1 MANYI
6 LQELPQGMS
15 DGKKIVFPKMDAY
28 SMLEYD
34 KVLEEISNQ
43 DSSLREGTI
52 RSVLDALAKMMT
64 TWLPEGHSMKMD
76 GLGVFSLSLE
86 FDTCTP
92 SENEIAKQQ
101 KKDAA
106 NDGQKTSHRHV
117 RIKKINF
124 KPDAKLIAE
133 MNRNSNFKRATPEVI
148 TPNKVAFSLK
158 ERINIALGIIK
169 EKGFMTLNDYSHATK
184 QSRSGA
190 SNDLKKIIASPD
202 SPIGVQGSH
211 SHKVWIKKVIS
222 MS

>member
-34 KVLEEISNQ
+34 KVLEEISKQ

-64 TWLPEGHSMKMD
+64 AWLPEGHSMKID

-86 FDTCTP
+86 FDTSTP

-101 KKDAA
+101 KNGTAMD
-106 NDGQKTSHRHV
+106 DQKMTHRHV
-117 RIKKINF
+117 RIKKVNF

-133 MNRNSNFKRATPEVI
+133 MNKNSNFERATPEVI
-148 TPNKVAFSLK
+148 TPNKEVYSLK
-158 ERINIALGIIK
+158 ERIDIALGIIK
-169 EKGFMTLNDYSHATK
+169 EKGFMTLPDYTNATK
-184 QSRSGA
+184 QSRSSA
-190 SNDLKKIIASPD
+190 SNDLKKIVASPD

-211 SHKVWIKKVIS
+211 SHKVWVKKVNKE
-222 MS
+222 

>member
-34 KVLEEISNQ
+34 KVLEEIGHQ

-52 RSVLDALAKMMT
+52 RSVLDALAKMMI
-64 TWLPEGHSMKMD
+64 TWLP

-86 FDTCTP
+86 FDTSTP

-101 KKDAA
+101 KKGTARD
-106 NDGQKTSHRHV
+106 DQKISHRHV
-117 RIKKINF
+117 RIKKVNF

-133 MNRNSNFKRATPEVI
+133 MNRNSSFERATPEVI
-148 TPNKVAFSLK
+148 TPNKEVYSLK
-158 ERINIALGIIK
+158 ERIDIALGIIK
-169 EKGFMTLNDYSHATK
+169 EKGFMTLPDYTNATK
-184 QSRSGA
+184 QSRSSA
-190 SNDLKKIIASPD
+190 SNDLKKIVASPD

-211 SHKVWIKKVIS
+211 SHKVWIKKVNKE
-222 MS
+222 

>member
-15 DGKKIVFPKMDAY
+15 DGKKVVFPKMDAY

-34 KVLEEISNQ
+34 KVLEEISKQ

-52 RSVLDALAKMMT
+52 RGVLDALAKMMT
-64 TWLPEGHSMKMD
+64 TWLPEGHSMKID

-86 FDTCTP
+86 FDTSTP

-101 KKDAA
+101 KKGAA
-106 NDGQKTSHRHV
+106 KEEQKTSHRHV
-117 RIKKINF
+117 RIKKVNF

-133 MNRNSNFKRATPEVI
+133 MNRISNFERATPEVI
-148 TPNKVAFSLK
+148 TPNKEMYSLK
-158 ERINIALGIIK
+158 ERIAMALDIIK
-169 EKGFMTLNDYSHATK
+169 EKGYMTLTDYTSATK

-190 SNDLKKIIASPD
+190 SNDLKRIVASPD

-211 SHKVWIKKVIS
+211 SHKVWVKKGQ
-222 MS
+222 

>member
-15 DGKKIVFPKMDAY
+15 DGKKVVFPKMDAY

-34 KVLEEISNQ
+34 KVLEEISKQ

-52 RSVLDALAKMMT
+52 RGVLDALAKMMT
-64 TWLPEGHSMKMD
+64 TWLPEGHSMKID

-86 FDTCTP
+86 FDTSTP

-101 KKDAA
+101 KKGAA
-106 NDGQKTSHRHV
+106 KDEQKTSHRHV
-117 RIKKINF
+117 RIKKVNF

-133 MNRNSNFKRATPEVI
+133 MNRISNFERATPEVI
-148 TPNKVAFSLK
+148 TPNKEMYSLK
-158 ERINIALGIIK
+158 ERIVMALDIIK
-169 EKGFMTLNDYSHATK
+169 EKGYMTLTDYTSATK

-190 SNDLKKIIASPD
+190 SNDLKRIVASPD

-211 SHKVWIKKVIS
+211 SHKVWVKKGQ
-222 MS
+222 

>member
-15 DGKKIVFPKMDAY
+15 DGKKVVFPKMDAY

-52 RSVLDALAKMMT
+52 RSVLDALAKMMI
-64 TWLPEGHSMKMD
+64 TWLPEGHSMKID

-86 FDTCTP
+86 FDTSTP

-101 KKDAA
+101 KKGTAKD
-106 NDGQKTSHRHV
+106 DQKISHRHV
-117 RIKKINF
+117 RIKKVNF

-133 MNRNSNFKRATPEVI
+133 MNKNSNFERATPEVI
-148 TPNKVAFSLK
+148 TPNKEVYSLK
-158 ERINIALGIIK
+158 ERIDIALDIIK
-169 EKGFMTLNDYSHATK
+169 EKGFMTLPDYTNATK
-184 QSRSGA
+184 QSRSSA
-190 SNDLKKIIASPD
+190 SNDLKKIVASPD

-211 SHKVWIKKVIS
+211 SHKVWVKKVNKE
-222 MS
+222 

>member
-15 DGKKIVFPKMDAY
+15 DGKKVVFPKMDAY

-34 KVLEEISNQ
+34 KVLEEISKQ

-52 RSVLDALAKMMT
+52 RGVLDALAKMMT
-64 TWLPEGHSMKMD
+64 TWLPEGHSMKID

-86 FDTCTP
+86 FDTSTP

-101 KKDAA
+101 KKGAA
-106 NDGQKTSHRHV
+106 KDEQTTSHRHV
-117 RIKKINF
+117 RIKKVNF

-133 MNRNSNFKRATPEVI
+133 MNRISNFERATPEVI
-148 TPNKVAFSLK
+148 TPNKEMYSLK
-158 ERINIALGIIK
+158 ERIAIALDIIK
-169 EKGFMTLNDYSHATK
+169 EKGYMTLTDYTSATK

-190 SNDLKKIIASPD
+190 SNDLKRIVASPD

-211 SHKVWIKKVIS
+211 SHKVWVKKGQ
-222 MS
+222 

>member
-15 DGKKIVFPKMDAY
+15 DGKKVVFPKMDAY

-34 KVLEEISNQ
+34 KVLEEISKQ
-43 DSSLREGTI
+43 DTSLREGTI
-52 RSVLDALAKMMT
+52 RSVLDALAKMMI
-64 TWLPEGHSMKMD
+64 TWLPEGHSMKID

-86 FDTCTP
+86 FDTSTP

-101 KKDAA
+101 KKGTAED
-106 NDGQKTSHRHV
+106 DQKTSHRHV

-133 MNRNSNFKRATPEVI
+133 MNRTSNFERATPEVI
-148 TPNKVAFSLK
+148 TPNREVYSLK
-158 ERINIALGIIK
+158 ERIDIALGIIK
-169 EKGFMTLNDYSHATK
+169 EKGFMTLPDYTNATK

-190 SNDLKKIIASPD
+190 SNDLKKIVASPD

-211 SHKVWIKKVIS
+211 SHKVWVKKVNKE
-222 MS
+222 

>member
-6 LQELPQGMS
+6 VQELPQGMS

-34 KVLEEISNQ
+34 KVLEEIGHQ

-52 RSVLDALAKMMT
+52 RSVLDALAQMMI
-64 TWLPEGHSMKMD
+64 TWLPEGHSMKID

-86 FDTCTP
+86 FDTSTP

-101 KKDAA
+101 KKGTAED
-106 NDGQKTSHRHV
+106 DQKTSHRHV

-133 MNRNSNFKRATPEVI
+133 MNRNSSFERATPEVI
-148 TPNKVAFSLK
+148 TPNKEVYSLK
-158 ERINIALGIIK
+158 ERIDIALGIIK
-169 EKGFMTLNDYSHATK
+169 EKGFMTLPDYTNATK
-184 QSRSGA
+184 QSRSSA
-190 SNDLKKIIASPD
+190 SNDLKKIVASPN

-211 SHKVWIKKVIS
+211 SHKVWIKKVNKE
-222 MS
+222 

>member
-15 DGKKIVFPKMDAY
+15 DGKKVVFPKMDAY

-34 KVLEEISNQ
+34 KVLEEISKQ
-43 DSSLREGTI
+43 DTSLREGTI
-52 RSVLDALAKMMT
+52 RSVLDALAKMMI
-64 TWLPEGHSMKMD
+64 TWLPEGHSMKID

-86 FDTCTP
+86 FDTTTP
-92 SENEIAKQQ
+92 SENKEAKQQ
-101 KKDAA
+101 KKGDA
-106 NDGQKTSHRHV
+106 NDDPKTSYRHV

-133 MNRNSNFKRATPEVI
+133 MNKKSDFERATPKVI
-148 TPNKVAFSLK
+148 TPKKEMYNLQ
-158 ERINIALGIIK
+158 ERIAIALDII
-169 EKGFMTLNDYSHATK
+169 EKKGYMTLSDYTSATK

-190 SNDLKKIIASPD
+190 SNDLKKIVNSPD

-211 SHKVWIKKVIS
+211 SHKVWVKKVNKV
-222 MS
+222 

>member
-15 DGKKIVFPKMDAY
+15 DGKKVVFPKMDAY

-34 KVLEEISNQ
+34 KVLEEIGHQ

-64 TWLPEGHSMKMD
+64 TWLPEGHSMKID

-86 FDTCTP
+86 FDTSTP

-101 KKDAA
+101 EKGAAKD
-106 NDGQKTSHRHV
+106 DQKISHRHV
-117 RIKKINF
+117 RIKKVNF

-133 MNRNSNFKRATPEVI
+133 MNRNSSFERATPEVI
-148 TPNKVAFSLK
+148 TPNKEVYSLK
-158 ERINIALGIIK
+158 ERIDIALGIIK
-169 EKGFMTLNDYSHATK
+169 EKGFMTLPDYTNATK

-190 SNDLKKIIASPD
+190 SNDLKKIVASPD

-211 SHKVWIKKVIS
+211 SHKVWIKKVNKE
-222 MS
+222 

>member
-15 DGKKIVFPKMDAY
+15 DGKKVVFPKMDAY

-34 KVLEEISNQ
+34 KVLEEISKQ

-52 RSVLDALAKMMT
+52 RGVLDALAKMMT
-64 TWLPEGHSMKMD
+64 TWLPEGHSMKID

-86 FDTCTP
+86 FDTSTP

-101 KKDAA
+101 KKGAA
-106 NDGQKTSHRHV
+106 KDEQKTSHRHV
-117 RIKKINF
+117 RIKKVNF

-133 MNRNSNFKRATPEVI
+133 MNRISNFERATPEVI
-148 TPNKVAFSLK
+148 TPNKEMYSLK
-158 ERINIALGIIK
+158 ERIAMALDIIK
-169 EKGFMTLNDYSHATK
+169 KKGYMTLTDYTSATK

-190 SNDLKKIIASPD
+190 SNDLKRIVASPD

-211 SHKVWIKKVIS
+211 SHKVWVKKGQ
-222 MS
+222 